1 MAQLFGDESC
11 TAAIL
16 DFLRTTD
23 VGLRRGKERRLELGA
38 DDGEDGG
45 AEWTEDDD
53 MGEPLRE
60 AWGE

>member
-11 TAAIL
+11 TAPIL

-45 AEWTEDDD
+45 AEWTEDEDK
-53 MGEPLRE
+53 GE
-60 AWGE
+60 A